1 MHNIKDIRK
10 DIDNFKNTIK
20 NRNVD
25 VDFDQI
31 LNLDEENRKLIQEK
45 EKLEMEKKSISKS
58 KDETLFEKS
67 KEISNKIDD
76 LSKNQKNVKD
86 QLDQILSNIPN
97 LPLNDVPVGK
107 DENSNKEV
115 VKSGKIKEMS
125 FKPKSHYEIGEKLNM
140 LDFDLATK
148 TTGSRFVFVKD
159 KLASLER
166 AISNF
171 MIDTHVN
178 NNGYTEISPPLMATD
193 NTMFG
198 TGQLPKFENDQFE
211 IKFDD
216 KNDRKFLIPTA
227 EVILTNMVKNQ
238 ILNLKSLPMR
248 LVASTPCF
256 RKEAGS
262 YGKDTKGMIRQHQ
275 FYKVEL
281 VSIVENNK
289 CIEEL
294 ERMTNCATKI
304 LDDLQLPYRKI
315 ILSTGDMG
323 FSAEK
328 TYDIE
333 VWLPSENKYREISS
347 CSSCGTFQ
355 AKRMK
360 ARYKNNNN
368 ENEFVGTL
376 NGRLVAS
383 TPCFRK
389 EAGSYGKDTKG
400 MIRQHQFYKVE
411 LVSIVENNKC
421 IEELER
427 MTNCA
432 TKILDDL
439 QLPYRKIIL
448 STGDM
453 GFSAEKTYDIEVW
466 LPSENKYREISSC
479 SSCGTFQA
487 KRMKARYKNNNN
499 ENEFVGTLNGSGLAV
514 GRTLIAILEN
524 YQTED
529 GSIIIPEKL
538 RPYMNNMEKIG
549 IN

>member
-115 VKSGKIKEMS
+115 VKSGEIKEMS

-281 VSIVENNK
+281 VSIVEPNK
-289 CIEEL
+289 CLVEL
-294 ERMTNCATKI
+294 ERMLSCAENVLEK
-304 LDDLQLPYRKI
+304 LDIPYQVVL
-315 ILSTGDMG
+315 LSSGDMG

-333 VWLPSENKYREISS
+333 AWIPSEKKYREISS

-355 AKRMK
+355 ARRMNS
-360 ARYKNNNN
+360 RYKNAKN
-368 ENEFVGTL
+368 ENVFT
-376 NGRLVAS
+376 
-383 TPCFRK
+383 
-389 EAGSYGKDTKG
+389 
-400 MIRQHQFYKVE
+400 
-411 LVSIVENNKC
+411 
-421 IEELER
+421 
-427 MTNCA
+427 
-432 TKILDDL
+432 
-439 QLPYRKIIL
+439 
-448 STGDM
+448 
-453 GFSAEKTYDIEVW
+453 
-466 LPSENKYREISSC
+466 
-479 SSCGTFQA
+479 
-487 KRMKARYKNNNN
+487 
-499 ENEFVGTLNGSGLAV
+499 GTLNGSGLAV
-514 GRTLIAILEN
+514 GRTLIAVMEN
-524 YQTED
+524 YQEED
-529 GSIIIPEKL
+529 GSIIIPDAL
-538 RPYMNNMEKIG
+538 RPYMNNMDKISP
-549 IN
+549 IKS

>member
-86 QLDQILSNIPN
+86 QLDQIISNIPN
-97 LPLNDVPVGK
+97 LPLSDVPVGK

-115 VKSGKIKEMS
+115 VKSGEIKEMS

-238 ILNLKSLPMR
+238 ILNIKSLPMR

-281 VSIVENNK
+281 VSIVEN
-289 CIEEL
+289 
-294 ERMTNCATKI
+294 
-304 LDDLQLPYRKI
+304 
-315 ILSTGDMG
+315 S
-323 FSAEK
+323 
-328 TYDIE
+328 
-333 VWLPSENKYREISS
+333 
-347 CSSCGTFQ
+347 
-355 AKRMK
+355 
-360 ARYKNNNN
+360 
-368 ENEFVGTL
+368 
-376 NGRLVAS
+376 
-383 TPCFRK
+383 
-389 EAGSYGKDTKG
+389 
-400 MIRQHQFYKVE
+400 
-411 LVSIVENNKC
+411 KC

>member
-58 KDETLFEKS
+58 KDENLFEKS

-76 LSKNQKNVKD
+76 LGKNQKNVKD

-115 VKSGKIKEMS
+115 VKSGEIKEMS

-376 NGRLVAS
+376 NG
-383 TPCFRK
+383 
-389 EAGSYGKDTKG
+389 
-400 MIRQHQFYKVE
+400 
-411 LVSIVENNKC
+411 
-421 IEELER
+421 
-427 MTNCA
+427 
-432 TKILDDL
+432 
-439 QLPYRKIIL
+439 
-448 STGDM
+448 
-453 GFSAEKTYDIEVW
+453 
-466 LPSENKYREISSC
+466 
-479 SSCGTFQA
+479 
-487 KRMKARYKNNNN
+487 
-499 ENEFVGTLNGSGLAV
+499 SGLAV